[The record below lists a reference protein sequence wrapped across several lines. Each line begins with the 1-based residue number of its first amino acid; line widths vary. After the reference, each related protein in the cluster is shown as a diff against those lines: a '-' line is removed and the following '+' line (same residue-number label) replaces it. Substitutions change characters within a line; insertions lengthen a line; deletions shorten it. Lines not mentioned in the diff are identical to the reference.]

1 MKTLNELIVHLNKK
15 NISNKLVNNQV
26 LINRKD
32 YNFCLINEIS
42 KEKSKI
48 ESFYLDSTM
57 IFYINTNL

>member
-32 YNFCLINEIS
+32 YNFCLIN
-42 KEKSKI
+42 
-48 ESFYLDSTM
+48 YLYKGLTTQQDLRNQIWNNYM
-57 IFYINTNL
+57 